1 MKSTF
6 FFLGFLLFIGLVNP
20 TAAQTPAE
28 KIQQLGLQVPEISQ
42 PIANYV
48 KWKQMSFLNLR

>member
-6 FFLGFLLFIGLVNP
+6 LFLSFLLFIGLLNP

-28 KIQQLGLQVPEISQ
+28 KIQQLGLQVPEFSQ

-48 KWKQMSFLNLR
+48 